1 MGFTMT
7 SSAAFDYHDIRVDIY
22 DPGMTLIGGVT
33 RLVSLSSKIREF
45 EGGECEVVLDLADP
59 LCSIQYSGSSAFA
72 REFSG
77 YRVRVW
83 YRDNEFFD
91 GVCVVMEDEDAEE
104 SGSGSD
110 DIPVNVRL
118 TCVSWVDWFLSGRLV
133 MGSDGNRY
141 APSAGKAD
149 NVLKAVWRANFA
161 TGGVSPAQYA
171 SGVSDPI
178 TSSSF
183 VVSRANVGN
192 GWTFS
197 VAADTTTH
205 PTTVTHRWDH
215 GRDLAAES
223 REFARR
229 YGLGISGSWSGT
241 TFTITTSYPATG
253 TDRTATVKFDR
264 ERGGLSYFKRITDR
278 LSQSNVCE
286 TRGQKRRTTQV
297 RKYAGN
303 TTSYN
308 DVGLRETGEVWR
320 SANNQDATN
329 NSDYIITQEAGALTT
344 YEARIREVDG
354 SCFGDFVLS
363 DKVTIFDS
371 LRGITV
377 QDWVTGLQLDFQS
390 PGPPELQITLGR
402 EPISVDRQLSRSGG
416 GGGGS
421 GRGGGAAKNA
431 DGESDVDP
439 DDIKSYA
446 YILAQSS
453 STDAESHSHY
463 LELKGADTSNVL
475 RARTAATDSANS
487 DASGTPDVVTI
498 EVIADF
504 TEGTLVPTYYFKVKD
519 AGGTVYRVPAVP
531 EVAPWP

>member
-1 MGFTMT
+1 MT
-7 SSAAFDYHDIRVDIY
+7 SSASFDYHDVRVDIY
-22 DPGMTLIGGVT
+22 DPGMTIVGAVS
-33 RLVSLSSKIREF
+33 RLVSVSAKIREF

-59 LCSIQYSGSSAFA
+59 ICSAIYSGSSAFA

-104 SGSGSD
+104 TGSGPD
-110 DIPVNVRL
+110 DVPVNVRL
-118 TCVSWVDWFLSGRLV
+118 TCISWVDWFLSGRLV

-141 APSAGKAD
+141 APSSGKAD
-149 NVLKAVWRANFA
+149 NILKALWRANFA

-192 GWTFS
+192 GWTFN
-197 VAADTTTH
+197 VAADSTSH

-215 GRDLAAES
+215 GRGLGEES

-303 TTSYN
+303 KSSYD
-308 DVGLRETGEVWR
+308 DVGTRETGEVWR

-329 NSDYIITQEAGALTT
+329 NSDFIITQEAGALTT

-354 SCFGDFVLS
+354 SCYGDFLLS
-363 DKVTIFDS
+363 DKITVFDS

-377 QDWVTGLQLDFQS
+377 QDYITGLQLEFQS
-390 PGPPELQITLGR
+390 PGPPELQIVLGR
-402 EPISVDRQLSRSGG
+402 EPISVDRQLARSGG

-421 GRGGGAAKNA
+421 GRGGGAGKNA

-446 YILAQSS
+446 YILAQTS
-453 STDAESHSHY
+453 STDAETHSHY
-463 LELKGADTSNVL
+463 LELKGIDAATYL

-487 DASGTPDVVTI
+487 DSSGTPDVVTFEI
-498 EVIADF
+498 VADF
-504 TEGTLVPTYYFKVKD
+504 TAGSVQTTHHFKVKD
-519 AGGTVYRVPAVP
+519 AAGVAYKVPAVP
-531 EVAPWP
+531 DAAPGP